1 MTKEEKNDRLFVK
14 ALLAVLTIP
23 VIFSGLIPVALSIV
37 DPWRGVGYQRV
48 GVSVI
53 VIGLIVLLWCVRDF
67 YVAGKGTLA
76 PWAPPKKLVIVGLYR
91 YTRNPMYIGVL
102 IIVGGIALIRASPF
116 VALYL
121 VFFAVLFHFRV
132 ILNEENWLA
141 ENFSDEWVKYKREV
155 SRWMPK
161 ITPYH
166 EGS

>member
-1 MTKEEKNDRLFVK
+1 MTKEENNKSLFVK

-23 VIFSGLIPVALSIV
+23 VIFSGVIPVAVSIA
-37 DPWRGVGYQRV
+37 DPWQGIGYHRIGVFT
-48 GVSVI
+48 I
-53 VIGLIVLLWCVRDF
+53 AIGLIVLLWCVRDF

-102 IIVGGIALIRASPF
+102 TIVGGIALISASPL

-121 VFFAVLFHFRV
+121 VFFAVVFHLRV
-132 ILNEENWLA
+132 VLNEENWLA
-141 ENFSDEWVKYKREV
+141 EHFSDEWDKYKTEV

-161 ITPYH
+161 ITPYQ
-166 EGS
+166 